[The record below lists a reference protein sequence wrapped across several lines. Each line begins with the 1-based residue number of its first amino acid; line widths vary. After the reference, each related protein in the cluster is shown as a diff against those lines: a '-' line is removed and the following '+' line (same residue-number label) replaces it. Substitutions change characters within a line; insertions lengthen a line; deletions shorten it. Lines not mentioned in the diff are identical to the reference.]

1 MSISLDQLNDFQQ
14 FAVPHVRA
22 GDVDSLA
29 ELARQWE
36 AAREREEVK
45 LALAEAMEDIQAG
58 RYRPA
63 EDVSAELRAKYGFSQ
78 P

>member
-1 MSISLDQLNDFQQ
+1 MSISLDQLNDFHQ

-45 LALAEAMEDIQAG
+45 MALAEAFEDIQAG

-63 EDVSAELRAKYGFSQ
+63 EDVSRDLRKKFNL
-78 P
+78 PE